1 MKFLKVCT
9 CTTVFGQF
17 IVSSLFQCWS
27 GSCFVSGIFCPVGR
41 VRAQRCP
48 QRCPVPGR
56 RTWTMCLD
64 YRDSPRSW
72 AHFGYSTVSRV
83 RLLLTEGWLSL
94 LFLKCYM
101 WSYREDCM
109 VGKIILLMIGH
120 IFKKVEY
127 DLHLWYLLMNELK
140 KLYNRLMEML
150 ICRNHLQRNL
160 KYV

>member
-1 MKFLKVCT
+1 MKFIKRLYMYNSCWPDYCFLSVPVFVWILLCKCYILFCRKSPGSAVPPEMPGSWEEDMDY
-9 CTTVFGQF
+9 VFGLQGQSQ
-17 IVSSLFQCWS
+17 VLGSLWLQHCVRGTS
-27 GSCFVSGIFCPVGR
+27 PSDR
-41 VRAQRCP
+41 V
-48 QRCPVPGR
+48 
-56 RTWTMCLD
+56 
-64 YRDSPRSW
+64 
-72 AHFGYSTVSRV
+72 
-83 RLLLTEGWLSL
+83 LSL
-94 LFLKCYM
+94 LFLKSYM

-109 VGKIILLMIGH
+109 VGKINLLMIGH